1 MPIYKKILILII
13 LAIFIYIIYSLITA
27 RVALFKQTETFIE
40 GMVDKVGIDASKLDA
55 DKRVNTSGITNI
67 NTSISDRPLKEYIIK
82 SSYNTAISGNHVN
95 LDMIKHVLSKGCRF
109 LDFEVFY
116 DGKDAFVS
124 YSHDATYKT
133 LQTDSSYSLTTVLNK
148 VMGSAFNTD
157 SPNPHDPLFIQ
168 LRVKSNNTN
177 VYRAVAASI
186 HSSLLSKLYP
196 EEITEKTTLND
207 IMKKVVLVMDKT
219 INVEYKDHADCSKK
233 DQKGSS
239 KTGDQHSSK
248 KENKNKEKVDKP
260 VHHDK
265 HVQNDKKTEKTVHE
279 KDEDCYDLTNYI
291 NVESGSNLMRLARY
305 SDMLDRKTNP
315 PEINDDN
322 DSTTVSKMQ
331 VVIPDV
337 DYRVVNNPT
346 LSPFVLKYGCQMVLY
361 RFYNNDSNLVDYE
374 DFFKHFK
381 TAFVPL
387 TRAISYLKKKEEHN
401 IS

>member
-55 DKRVNTSGITNI
+55 DKRVNASGITNI

-233 DQKGSS
+233 E
-239 KTGDQHSSK
+239 T
-248 KENKNKEKVDKP
+248 
-260 VHHDK
+260 
-265 HVQNDKKTEKTVHE
+265 KTVHE